1 VSGAEAPALE
11 VLGLTK
17 RYGATEALRDVRFS
31 VAPGEVLGLVGA
43 NGAGK
48 TTLTRLVTGAVV
60 PTSGSIRVRGRDVA
74 FSHVADAHAKGV
86 QSIPQSVDAA
96 LVPDLSAARNLTL
109 PELAEGRL
117 GRLPRRRDLDDR
129 ARRLAGDRLGFDLST
144 RVRDLDASQR
154 QQLLIARALS
164 TRPAVLVLD
173 EPTAALSVVEQSRL
187 HEDVRALAEA
197 GTAIIY
203 ITHHLDEVERL
214 CDAVVVLRDG
224 QVTARLARPFTAADL
239 VAPML
244 GRLQAAPSRSASRAG
259 DPGRVGGPLLEL
271 RGVRSWE
278 EAEPF
283 DLIVHEGEV
292 VGLTGLIGAGK
303 TELLLQVVGARPRV
317 SGSVRWHGEEFAPR
331 DPRDAIRAGIG
342 FVPEDRFRQGEIP
355 GWSVAATLTLPDLGR
370 YRGRSGLLD
379 RRRENAAARTVM
391 EALHLVA
398 SGPRAAI
405 ESLSGGN
412 RQKAVVG
419 RWLAA
424 SSRLLILDEPFRGVD
439 IGARA
444 DIAAML
450 RGSGGALVASSDP
463 EEILE
468 VSDRVLIAAG
478 GTVVGQVD
486 PHDTSGEELTALM
499 TTPRR
504 QA

>member
-1 VSGAEAPALE
+1 
-11 VLGLTK
+11 
-17 RYGATEALRDVRFS
+17 
-31 VAPGEVLGLVGA
+31 
-43 NGAGK
+43 
-48 TTLTRLVTGAVV
+48 
-60 PTSGSIRVRGRDVA
+60 
-74 FSHVADAHAKGV
+74 
-86 QSIPQSVDAA
+86 
-96 LVPDLSAARNLTL
+96 
-109 PELAEGRL
+109 
-117 GRLPRRRDLDDR
+117 
-129 ARRLAGDRLGFDLST
+129 
-144 RVRDLDASQR
+144 VRDLDASQR
-154 QQLLIARALS
+154 QQLLVARALS

-173 EPTAALSVVEQSRL
+173 EPTAALSVVEQNRL
-187 HEDVRALAEA
+187 HAEVRALADA
-197 GTAIIY
+197 GTAVIY

-214 CDAVVVLRDG
+214 CDTVVVLRDG
-224 QVTARLARPFTAADL
+224 EVTARLARPFTAADL
-239 VAPML
+239 IAPML
-244 GRLQAAPSRSASRAG
+244 GDLQAAPSRAASRAV
-259 DPGRVGGPLLEL
+259 DPGRAGAPLLEL

-278 EAEPF
+278 GAEPF
-283 DLIVHEGEV
+283 DLTVHEDEV

-303 TELLLQVVGARPRV
+303 TELLLQIVGARPRV
-317 SGSVRWHGEEFAPR
+317 SGSVRWHGEELAPR

-355 GWSVAATLTLPDLGR
+355 GWSVASTLTLPDLGR

-424 SSRLLILDEPFRGVD
+424 RSRLLVLDEPFRGVD

-468 VSDRVLIAAG
+468 VADRVLIAAG

-486 PHDTSGEELTALM
+486 PHGTSGEELTALM